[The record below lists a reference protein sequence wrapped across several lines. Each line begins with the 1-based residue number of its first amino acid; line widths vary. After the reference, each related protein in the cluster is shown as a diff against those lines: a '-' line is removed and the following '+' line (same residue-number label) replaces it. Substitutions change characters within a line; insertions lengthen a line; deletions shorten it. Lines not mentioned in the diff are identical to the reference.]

1 VHSDRPSA
9 AERSPSVRQAH
20 CVRVDTHLEHGK
32 RQRRHLVEVHVLKV
46 FERPDHVSMPFQTRL
61 IAADM
66 VTAPAQLG
74 GMIDAGFVIAGFY
87 GTAGPRRMATRS
99 GLHAQPIH
107 RAGTRRRPLGR

>member
-46 FERPDHVSMPFQTRL
+46 FERPDHVSMPSRRGSSRRTWLPR
-61 IAADM
+61 
-66 VTAPAQLG
+66 PAQLG

-87 GTAGPRRMATRS
+87 EDRRTEED
-99 GLHAQPIH
+99 GNPIRFYLPSQFIV
-107 RAGTRRRPLGR
+107 RALAVDP